1 MRLLVVA
8 ALAAALALAESA
20 ALDKKAVV
28 GEELLAE
35 LEQMAAAKVKEK
47 EAMSSHGGPSQDKR
61 QEDSGLPDMDV
72 VFEDGRD
79 RVFTGVLLNPQEG
92 VGVVGYAM
100 ENNGT
105 IAPGF
110 NIYDMDAFFLE
121 GNDDWMLGYYMTT
134 EWAIG
139 LVAGLHQ
146 EWPPLCVWDKSGCD
160 ISGFTKTLADKD
172 DIAVSGYGLAI
183 PDAIQ
188 LVGAHLDHET
198 GQIDDVAALG
208 ADIAAAGSYHAGR
221 MVGYEDAVAGVS
233 AALGLEEKKSLPASK
248 KNVEVAELLQKLRE
262 YVRDLNQK

>member
-28 GEELLAE
+28 GEELLDE
-35 LEQMAAAKVKEK
+35 LEKMVAAKVKEK
-47 EAMSSHGGPSQDKR
+47 
-61 QEDSGLPDMDV
+61 
-72 VFEDGRD
+72 
-79 RVFTGVLLNPQEG
+79 
-92 VGVVGYAM
+92 
-100 ENNGT
+100 
-105 IAPGF
+105 
-110 NIYDMDAFFLE
+110 
-121 GNDDWMLGYYMTT
+121 
-134 EWAIG
+134 
-139 LVAGLHQ
+139 

-160 ISGFTKTLADKD
+160 ISGFTKTLADQD
-172 DIAVSGYGLAI
+172 DIAVSGYGLSI

-221 MVGYEDAVAGVS
+221 MVGYEDAVTGVS